1 MFGLSVGRY
10 AAGEAATEK
19 SNVDSRKKYDN
30 SPHFSKT
37 SSAAP
42 PIQRLYQVNSGPN
55 PNNCLGSH
63 AKTAV
68 AARGTRLGQQQP
80 WLGPLPWGINP
91 NKCLFSSK
99 DAAVLPGH
107 SRLPWRKAAAQE
119 A

>member
-1 MFGLSVGRY
+1 MFGLLQGGY
-10 AAGEAATEK
+10 AAGEAAAGK

-68 AARGTRLGQQQP
+68 AARGTRLGQQLP
-80 WLGPLPWGINP
+80 RRGTAALGN
-91 NKCLFSSK
+91 
-99 DAAVLPGH
+99 
-107 SRLPWRKAAAQE
+107 
-119 A
+119 